1 VHERHRQTGQDRQRT
16 DSIGRTVLQTVAQK
30 WFALCYRTVVC
41 HVCLSL
47 LSVTLVYCGQT
58 VEWIKT
64 KLGMMV
70 GLGHIVLDGDPA
82 PRQKGAQPRIFGP
95 CLFWPNGWMDQ
106 DATWYGDRLL
116 LRRHC
121 VRWAPSSPPKKRAQP
136 PIFGPYLFW
145 PNGWMHQDTTW
156 YGGRPGRSRHCVRW
170 GPSSPSKG
178 GTAPN
183 FRPMSVVANR
193 LYESRCH
200 LVRR

>member
-1 VHERHRQTGQDRQRT
+1 MHERHRQTGQDRQRT
-16 DSIGRTVLQTVAQK
+16 DSVGRTVLQTVAQK

-116 LRRHC
+116 PR
-121 VRWAPSSPPKKRAQP
+121 
-136 PIFGPYLFW
+136 
-145 PNGWMHQDTTW
+145 
-156 YGGRPGRSRHCVRW
+156 RHCVRW
-170 GPSSPSKG
+170 GPSSPPKKT

-183 FRPMSVVANR
+183 FRSMSIVAKR
-193 LYESRCH
+193 SPISATAEH
-200 LVRR
+200 LSIMCMLRVGCWCNACADDRQ